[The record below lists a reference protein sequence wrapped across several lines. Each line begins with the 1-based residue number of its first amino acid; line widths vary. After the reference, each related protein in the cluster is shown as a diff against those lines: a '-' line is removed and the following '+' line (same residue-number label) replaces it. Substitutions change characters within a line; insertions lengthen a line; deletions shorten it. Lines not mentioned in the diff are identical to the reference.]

1 VTAPSVLEAARSRAV
16 SAQDV
21 LALDALLA
29 RLEQL
34 ALRADVQGKPPR
46 IRVSELRNVV
56 RQGEELLTRLGNG

>member
-1 VTAPSVLEAARSRAV
+1 QTPEGAAPFARED
-16 SAQDV
+16 AQ
-21 LALDALLA
+21 ALDTLLT

-34 ALRADVQGKPPR
+34 AIGAEARAKPPR